1 MRGRRDEGRQEY
13 DREMK
18 DGGSAITRARYQEV
32 ASEFFFQSFAVVRG
46 KTREGQSEM
55 DGRRG
60 RRRRSM
66 LEGW

>member
-1 MRGRRDEGRQEY
+1 MEGAQL
-13 DREMK
+13 
-18 DGGSAITRARYQEV
+18 SRARYQEV
-32 ASEFFFQSFAVVRG
+32 ASEFFQSFAVVRG
-46 KTREGQSEM
+46 KTHEGQSEM